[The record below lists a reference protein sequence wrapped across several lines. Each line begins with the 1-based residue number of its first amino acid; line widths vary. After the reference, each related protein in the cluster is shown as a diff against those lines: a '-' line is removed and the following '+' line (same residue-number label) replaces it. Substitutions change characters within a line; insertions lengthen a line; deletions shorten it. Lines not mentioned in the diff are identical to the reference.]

1 MGVENLN
8 AMMDLGI
15 RVNIEAFHVSLDE
28 ERKHVFKQNSI
39 QYHIVK
45 PKASVEVFSS
55 GKVIFTGLMTLGDMG
70 ASKDIVLEDLAK
82 AGINPPGS
90 PAIKVTNIVASGDLG
105 MNLDLNELL
114 LKLGCGKTEYE
125 PEQFPGLICKLDD
138 PQVTVL
144 LFNSGKMICTGTSD
158 ANEAMRAADILWD
171 RLNEIKN
178 HRASPQPLIWLTSN
192 SDDVSNRGYPA
203 RGRVTPSPVPA
214 QYW

>member
-1 MGVENLN
+1 MGVRMGVENLN

-15 RVNIEAFHVSLDE
+15 RVDIEAFHVSLDE

-45 PKASVEVFSS
+45 PKASVEVFLS

-158 ANEAMRAADILWD
+158 ADE
-171 RLNEIKN
+171 EIEEF
-178 HRASPQPLIWLTSN
+178 
-192 SDDVSNRGYPA
+192 V
-203 RGRVTPSPVPA
+203 RGRIERKGCKSYIPCLTRGLGFSIVPGVYDSVTKAIDKISKEKF
-214 QYW
+214 